1 MCEGICSFASKMASA
16 SVFMVLLAVIA
27 LNVRVEGSVHEYKDA
42 SFKESGD
49 AYLLYGGNEG
59 MRASIDSDQKHGS
72 GPNNGKSY
80 IKFENITLRRTREA
94 AAQHSGM
101 EHRTGLVQ
109 AIIFEAS
116 DRDDIGGS
124 LYGGRK
130 TICCTPDLAKME
142 GCKQGEVI
150 RRQSAGDPK
159 WPHVLNIEFSG
170 ADIATTMSA
179 QSVTIPKTGMYNLYF
194 IFCEPTLKGLL
205 LDGKTIWKNPTG
217 YLPGRMAPLMTFYGF
232 MSLAYLL
239 LGVIWFSQ
247 YIRFWKDVLQL
258 QNCIT
263 LVIALG
269 MFEMT
274 LWYFE
279 YANFNAT
286 GIRPMGITFW
296 AVTFGAVKK
305 TVARLLL
312 LVVSMGYGVVRPTL
326 GGLTSKVLLLGAT
339 YFLASELLDVVENVG
354 TIDDLSG
361 NTRLFLVLPV
371 AILDAFL
378 ILWIF
383 TSLSKTLEKL
393 QARRRL
399 AKLEI
404 YRKFTNALAVAVI
417 VSVAW
422 IGYELYFKATDPF
435 SERWQSAW
443 IITGFWHMLSFALL
457 CVLCVLWAPSQSST
471 RYAYSEEVGED
482 FDEEEALA
490 LTTSTSVVDVDVKQ
504 EMKERKAVNTDVFSL
519 DEDTEEDK
527 RE

>member
-1 MCEGICSFASKMASA
+1 MASTWMFLVA
-16 SVFMVLLAVIA
+16 SMVFLIVGVG
-27 LNVRVEGSVHEYKDA
+27 VEGSVHEYKHA
-42 SFKESGD
+42 TFRENGN
-49 AYLLYGGNEG
+49 AYLFYGGSEG
-59 MRASIDSDQKHGS
+59 ILASTADSDNQKSGS
-72 GPNNGKSY
+72 VNNGKSY
-80 IKFENITLRRTREA
+80 IKFENITLRRTQKA
-94 AAQHSGM
+94 ASMHNGM
-101 EHRTGLVQ
+101 EHSTGLVQ
-109 AIIFEAS
+109 AVIFEAS
-116 DRDDIGGS
+116 DRDNIGGS
-124 LYGGRK
+124 AYGGLK
-130 TICCTPDLAKME
+130 AICCTPDLAKME

-150 RRQSAGDPK
+150 RRPSAGDPN
-159 WPHVLNIEFSG
+159 WPKLLNIEFSG
-170 ADIATTMSA
+170 DEISTTFSPH
-179 QSVTIPKTGMYNLYF
+179 SVKITKTGMYNLYF
-194 IFCEPTLKGLL
+194 IFCEPTLKGLVME
-205 LDGKTIWKNPTG
+205 GRTIWKNPSG

-232 MSLAYLL
+232 MSLAYLM
-239 LGVIWFSQ
+239 LGLVWFSQ
-247 YIRFWKDVLQL
+247 YIRFWKDILQL

-296 AVTFGAVKK
+296 AVTFGAVRK
-305 TVARLLL
+305 TVARLLI

-326 GGLTSKVLLLGAT
+326 GGLTSKVILLGAT
-339 YFLASELLDVVENVG
+339 YFVASELLDVVENVG
-354 TIDDLSG
+354 TIDDLAG
-361 NTRLFLVLPV
+361 KARLFLVLPV

-378 ILWIF
+378 ILWVF

-393 QARRRL
+393 QARKRV

-435 SERWQSAW
+435 SEHWQSAW
-443 IITGFWHMLSFALL
+443 VISAFWHLLSFGLL
-457 CVLCVLWAPSQSST
+457 CVLCILWAPSQNSM
-471 RYAYSEEVGED
+471 RYAYSEEAGED

-490 LTTSTSVVDVDVKQ
+490 LTTAVSVVDADIKQ
-504 EMKERKAVNTDVFSL
+504 DKKERKAVNTDVFSL
-519 DEDTEEDK
+519 DDDTEEDK